1 MSMVLSMFGRLFQM
15 RKGVNQVIT
24 IRTAQ
29 KRTNHIT
36 IMAPAALG
44 KDAVYALK
52 DALTKENRLRSKVGK
67 EQFSYEIK
75 VVGPDP
81 RPTTPLPTERT
92 PSQGEGLGN
101 ELDKL
106 LGAEVFKELGQDLA
120 MVIAQHGLTKEP
132 EICEKVFRYMS
143 FVIRGWNSV

>member
-1 MSMVLSMFGRLFQM
+1 M
-15 RKGVNQVIT
+15 
-24 IRTAQ
+24 
-29 KRTNHIT
+29 

-44 KDAVYALK
+44 KDTIYALK

>member
-1 MSMVLSMFGRLFQM
+1 MLN
-15 RKGVNQVIT
+15 KVIT

-29 KRTNHIT
+29 KRPNHIM

-44 KDAVYALK
+44 KDTIYALK